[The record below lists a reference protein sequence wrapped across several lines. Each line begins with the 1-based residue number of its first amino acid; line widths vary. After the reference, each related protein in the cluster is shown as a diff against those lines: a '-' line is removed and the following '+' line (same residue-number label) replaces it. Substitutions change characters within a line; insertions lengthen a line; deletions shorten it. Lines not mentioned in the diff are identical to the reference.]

1 MNHWLLEEQEEMRQ
15 QALKQVQLAQDL
27 HKPADK
33 KLIQCAAD
41 VLEMAVLDL
50 VLEDISDNKN
60 KQRELQLAA
69 ADAFYLLR
77 TLPRPADALA
87 AGKFLLRAGS
97 LAVLGAKGADAA
109 QWLEKEPW
117 AELPVDSENWYKRT
131 WATVLDVWLR
141 LIRRGFY
148 EDLNVV
154 LERIARLRD
163 AQFDFEKNY
172 LAGQEPAHAKV
183 VALELIGLYHLAK
196 AAETLVRY
204 ATDDVVDGKRQIRQS
219 LDTHFRQVLAV
230 CEHVRM
236 IDLELL
242 GRLLAA
248 SAVQMTEEREL
259 THTLRSLVS
268 QTAEKVPTYMPDQTE
283 FVPGQMVVLKSN
295 PSLRGAVVKVLSGQA
310 ENRVEVFMGSSVQTY
325 YASQLQA
332 EDLPADELQPL
343 SCDLF
348 HAHLTALQIRHPSLS
363 TLYSLNAARVNF
375 IPYQFRPVLRFIRS
389 DRPRLLIADG
399 VGVGKTIEA
408 GLVLRELQARR
419 EIKSV
424 LIICPRPLVTEGKWK
439 NEMKRFGEQ
448 FTHLDGP
455 TLSYCIKEM
464 DLEGEWPIQHQK
476 AILPYSLFGEVL
488 LYGPE
493 GRGRRRQGKGLLDLD
508 PPPRFDL
515 VIVDEAHHIRNPNT
529 RSHEAVRFFCDYAE
543 AAVFLTA
550 TPVQLGSEDL
560 FVLLNVL
567 RPDLIQDMESFEHMA
582 APNPFINKAVDHART
597 QAADWTA
604 QATKALD
611 EAAATGW
618 GRAILSR
625 NPEFKRVRGQLAE
638 GYVAAD
644 ERIQLITD
652 MEALHTFASMI
663 NRTRRRDIGAF
674 TVRKPETRDVE
685 FTPSQKQLHDELLA
699 VQADIFS
706 RLHGDKNVKFMM
718 TTIRRQA
725 ASCLY
730 GLVPFLESIL
740 NHRLDELEWE
750 EADDGEPVP
759 PSDAVSAIRS
769 HIEGVLEKAR
779 GLDPRDPKFE
789 ALRTVIWEKQDLD
802 NNKVMLFSSFR
813 HTLYY
818 LHEKLKADG
827 VRVAMVHGGTPDE
840 ERVEMRRLFE
850 KPREDSDALDVLLF
864 SEIGCE
870 GLDYQFCDCIVN
882 YDLPWNPMRVEQRI
896 GRIDRN
902 GQKSESVAIVNLIT
916 PGTVDADIYERCLKR
931 IGVFEQALG
940 SSEEILGEISREIK
954 NIAENYALSEA
965 ERQAQLQQ
973 LADNE
978 IRLIQA
984 QEELEQKQMELFG
997 IRLPEDQM
1005 KREIRDA
1012 SSFWLTPGSLQRLV
1026 VLYLQQRCKEER
1038 DFILGEKPLKTLR
1051 LAQDARNL
1059 LLGDFQQL
1067 PRQST
1072 YREWETWLK
1081 GDDQH
1086 LQITFEQDCATQ
1098 NPEAAFVMPL
1108 HPLVKQAARFFDS
1121 DERVVVHLKVR
1132 DDDLPTGRYQFVV
1145 YQWRFYGIREDLKLK
1160 LVASSDS
1167 VEPYLGRL
1175 LERAEDAET
1184 GEQGEWDELETQHY
1198 RLWSEAQTEH
1208 QQRTQELAAYRRE
1221 SLATSHQARMAL
1233 LREQLEKASDEN
1245 IQRMRQ
1251 SQIGRAEADYNR
1263 RIEELDRAEE
1273 KVDIVA
1279 EPVAYGILDLQ
1290 REGQHAE

>member
-1 MNHWLLEEQEEMRQ
+1 MSHWLLEEQKEMRQ
-15 QALKQVQLAQDL
+15 QALNQAQLAQNS
-27 HKPADK
+27 HKLADE
-33 KLIQCAAD
+33 KLIRRAAD

-50 VLEDISDNKN
+50 MLEDVADDEK

-69 ADAFYLLR
+69 ADAFYLLHA
-77 TLPRPADALA
+77 LPRPADALD
-87 AGKFLLRAGS
+87 AGKFLLRAGI
-97 LAVLGAKGADAA
+97 LAVLGDKEADAVL
-109 QWLEKEPW
+109 WLEKEPW
-117 AELPVDSENWYKRT
+117 DELPVDSEDWHKRT

-141 LIRRGFY
+141 LIRKDRY
-148 EDLNVV
+148 TDLDVV
-154 LERIARLRD
+154 LKRISRLRD
-163 AQFDFEKNY
+163 AQSGFEKKY
-172 LAGQEPAHAKV
+172 LVGQETAHAKV

-196 AAETLVRY
+196 AAEILVHY
-204 ATDDVVDGKRQIRQS
+204 AIDGNYQIRRE
-219 LDTHFRQVLAV
+219 LNTHFRRVLAV
-230 CEHVRM
+230 CEHARM
-236 IDLELL
+236 IDLEIL

-248 SAVQMTEEREL
+248 SASQMAER
-259 THTLRSLVS
+259 
-268 QTAEKVPTYMPDQTE
+268 YMPNQTV
-283 FVPGQMVVLKSN
+283 FVLGQIVVLKSD
-295 PSLRGAVVKVLSGQA
+295 PSVKGAVVEVLPGEDESRVKVFVDG
-310 ENRVEVFMGSSVQTY
+310 SVQTY

-332 EDLPADELQPL
+332 EERPADGLQPL
-343 SCDLF
+343 SRDLF
-348 HAHLTALQIRHPSLS
+348 HAYLTALQIRHPSLS

-408 GLVLRELQARR
+408 GLILRELQARR

-424 LIICPRPLVTEGKWK
+424 LIICPRPLVTEEKWK
-439 NEMKRFGEQ
+439 SEMKRFGED
-448 FTHLDGP
+448 FTDLDGP
-455 TLSYCIKEM
+455 TLRYCIKEM
-464 DLEGEWPIQHQK
+464 DLDGEWPVQHQK
-476 AILPYSLFGEVL
+476 MILPYSLFNKEL

-493 GRGRRRQGKGLLDLD
+493 GGRRRGKGLLDLD

-515 VIVDEAHHIRNPNT
+515 VIVDEAHHIRNPNNYQ
-529 RSHEAVRFFCDYAE
+529 EAVRFFCDYAE

-550 TPVQLGSEDL
+550 TPIQLGSEDL

-567 RPDLIQDMESFEHMA
+567 RPDLIRDTESFEHMA

-597 QAADWTA
+597 QEADWTA
-604 QATKALD
+604 QAMEALD

-625 NPEFKRVRGQLAE
+625 NPEFERVRGQLAT
-638 GYVAAD
+638 GCVAAD

-652 MEALHTFASMI
+652 MEALHTFAGMI

-674 TVRKPETRDVE
+674 TVRKPETRHVE

-706 RLHGDKNVKFMM
+706 RLHGDRNVKFMM
-718 TTIRRQA
+718 TTIRRQT

-730 GLVPFLESIL
+730 GLAPFLESIL
-740 NHRLDELEWE
+740 NRRLDELEWE

-759 PSDAVSAIRS
+759 PSDVVALIRS
-769 HIEGVLEKAR
+769 QIEGVLEKAR
-779 GLDPRDPKFE
+779 ALDPHDPKLE
-789 ALRTVIWEKQDLD
+789 ELRTVIREKQALS

-813 HTLYY
+813 HTLHY
-818 LHEKLKADG
+818 LYEKLRADG

-840 ERVEMRRLFE
+840 ERVELRRMFE
-850 KPREDSDALDVLLF
+850 RSREDSDALDVLLF

-902 GQKSESVAIVNLIT
+902 GQQTESVAIVNLIT

-940 SSEEILGEISREIK
+940 SSEEILGEISKEIK
-954 NIAENYALSEA
+954 NIAENYTLNEE

-973 LADNE
+973 LADNK
-978 IRLIQA
+978 IRLIQE
-984 QEELEQKQMELFG
+984 QEGLEQKQMELFG

-1026 VLYLQQRCKEER
+1026 ALYLQQRCGEER

-1051 LAQDARNL
+1051 LAQDVRNL
-1059 LLGDFQQL
+1059 LLGDFKQL

-1081 GDDQH
+1081 GEDQH

-1098 NPEAAFVMPL
+1098 HPKAAFVMPL

-1121 DERVVVHLKVR
+1121 DEQAVVNLKVR
-1132 DDDLPTGRYQFVV
+1132 DDNAPAGRYQFVV
-1145 YQWRFYGIREDLKLK
+1145 YQWRFYGIREDLKLR
-1160 LVASSDS
+1160 LVASSDA
-1167 VEPYLGRL
+1167 VAPHLGHL
-1175 LERAEDAET
+1175 LEKAEDAEV
-1184 GEQGEWDELETQHY
+1184 GEQGGWDELEAQHY
-1198 RLWSEAQTEH
+1198 RLWSEARAEH
-1208 QQRTQELAAYRRE
+1208 RQRTQELAAYRRE
-1221 SLATSHQARMAL
+1221 SLATSHQAQMAL
-1233 LREQLEKASDEN
+1233 LGEQLEKASNEN
-1245 IQRMRQ
+1245 IQRMRR

-1263 RIEELDRAEE
+1263 RVEDLDRAEE
-1273 KVDIVA
+1273 NVDIVA
-1279 EPVAYGILDLQ
+1279 EPVAYGVLNI
-1290 REGQHAE
+1290 EEIK